1 MRSVE
6 LVSDGGSRIRC
17 MVIEG
22 PPLTLATDGCAR
34 YWPDLT
40 SGLCYGDHGPVLRLS
55 ARGLTA
61 LRLAFDENNGTLA
74 AHEVDPRKRFLIAT
88 YKARVKGVK
97 K

>member
-17 MVIEG
+17 MVIAG
-22 PPLTLATDGCAR
+22 PPLTLATDGGAR

-55 ARGLTA
+55 ARGVTA
-61 LRLAFDENNGTLA
+61 LRLAFEENNGTLA
-74 AHEVDPRKRFLIAT
+74 AHEADPRKRFFIAS
-88 YKARVKGVK
+88 YKARAKGVK

>member
-17 MVIEG
+17 MVIAG

-55 ARGLTA
+55 ARGLAA
-61 LRLAFDENNGTLA
+61 LRLTFEENNGTLA

-88 YKARVKGVK
+88 YKARVKVK